1 MGTHTSD
8 TIKQFRREKHISQQ
22 ELAKRTGV
30 AQSSISR
37 LENGESILDDT
48 EAKVL
53 EYIRRTTKGKSPTP
67 LTNGNSA
74 TEKIIDDAL
83 IDTTA
88 NQVSEELLGN
98 LESAVEANVKTV
110 NIPSTSLFTGD
121 HTIEEMEVNKKS
133 ENVNVQNTDISDAF
147 VEPSEETLWR
157 YMSFA
162 KFMDVLKNGL
172 FFSKASLFN
181 DPAEGHI
188 PPKNVKEILA
198 IGKKINENYHPKWEG
213 DRIHGSTPPFH
224 SGIDTNG
231 ISHKTLCSCWY
242 SQPDQSVSMWERYGS
257 EGVAIKT
264 TLKRVK
270 KGVEGYGKYFRIG
283 KIKYI
288 DYDNTVDFNLNI
300 RWENNQPH
308 YDHNFNYRRFL
319 HKQKEYQDENEVR
332 LMILAEYH
340 NHLLFR
346 SMNRSETRTIPFK
359 IDQKWKNNW
368 ACLEIPTNGIHLSIT
383 PGILI
388 ERVFVSNKAEPYMT
402 DLIEQQFDDMGIQP
416 RPKVEQSKLLEQQ
429 HIWD

>member
-1 MGTHTSD
+1 MP
-8 TIKQFRREKHISQQ
+8 TISPADMKRLREKAGLSQEQ
-22 ELAKRTGV
+22 LAQG
-30 AQSSISR
+30 AGIPQSCISR
-37 LENGESILDDT
+37 LENGVGNLSEEL
-48 EAKVL
+48 ENKVL
-53 EYIRRTTKGKSPTP
+53 SYIKSLSPNNSP
-67 LTNGNSA
+67 LENS
-74 TEKIIDDAL
+74 IDDNL
-83 IDTTA
+83 IDATN
-88 NQVSEELLGN
+88 NQVIEKLLGN
-98 LESAVEANVKTV
+98 LESTVEANVKNV
-110 NIPSTSLFTGD
+110 KIPATSFFTGD
-121 HTIEEMEVNKKS
+121 HTIGETEGKKKS
-133 ENVNVQNTDISDAF
+133 ENVNVQNTGISDAF

-188 PPKNVKEILA
+188 PPKNVKQIQA
-198 IGKKINENYHPKWEG
+198 IGEKINESYNPKWEG
-213 DRIHGSTPPFH
+213 DRLHGSTPPFH

-231 ISHKTLCSCWY
+231 ISRQTLCSCWY

-270 KGVEGYGKYFRIG
+270 EGVEGYGKYFCIG
-283 KIKYI
+283 KIEYI

-319 HKQKEYQDENEVR
+319 HKQKEYKDENEVR

-340 NHLLFR
+340 LQLLHH
-346 SMNRSETRTIPFK
+346 SIDRSEVRTIPFK
-359 IDQKWKNNW
+359 IDKKWKNSW
-368 ACLEIPTNGIHLSIT
+368 SCLEIPTNGIYLPIT
-383 PGILI
+383 PEILI
-388 ERVFVSNKAEPYMT
+388 ERVFVSNKAEPYMI
-402 DLIEQQFDDMGIQP
+402 DLIEQQFDDMRIQR
-416 RPKVEQSKLLEQQ
+416 RPKVEQSKLLLQQ